1 MTAQIQLHEEGA
13 VVAPLRF
20 YDFRERGMGFLAD
33 VQTGLSVR
41 HKLIPPRWFFDAEGA
56 RLFSVLAEVPE
67 FYAQRCELGLL
78 KAHMPEVLEAIGPDA
93 QFMTFGSG
101 GLAAARYLMLQLR
114 PALHLQIDAD
124 AIAAGVALKSLAAVF
139 PTLSMAG
146 IVADASRHIV
156 LPEFIG
162 TQAAIRNK
170 AAFLP
175 GWSLGS
181 LTADELFATLQQTR
195 RMLGTG
201 GVLLAGVALKK
212 LRKLLDAACN
222 DAGGA
227 MAAFNAHVLS
237 RVNAELGGDIQ
248 TRRFRHLAFYDELK
262 GRVEMFMESQYSQ
275 FAHVGGTR
283 FDFDAGEAVLTGI
296 SCKYTD
302 EEFMSLASEAGF
314 TSRKVWTDEPR
325 QFSLHVMAAV

>member
-1 MTAQIQLHEEGA
+1 MTALIQPREEGA
-13 VVAPLRF
+13 VVAPVRC

-56 RLFSVLAEVPE
+56 RLFALLAEAPE
-67 FYAQRCELGLL
+67 FYAQRCELALL
-78 KAHMPEVLEAIGPDA
+78 KAHAPEVMESVGPDA
-93 QFMTFGSG
+93 QFMAFGTG
-101 GLAAARYLMLQLR
+101 GLAAARFLILQIR

-124 AIAAGVALKSLAAVF
+124 AIAAGVALKSLAASF
-139 PTLSMAG
+139 PTLGMAG
-146 IVADASRHIV
+146 IIADASHHLI
-156 LPEFIG
+156 LPEFVG
-162 TQAAIRNK
+162 TQAGVRRK
-170 AAFLP
+170 AAFLS

-195 RMLGTG
+195 RMLGAG
-201 GVLLAGVALKK
+201 GVLIAGVALKK

-222 DAGGA
+222 DAAGT
-227 MAAFNAHVLS
+227 MAAFNAHVLA

-283 FDFDAGEAVLTGI
+283 FEFDAGEAVLTGI

-314 TSRKVWTDEPR
+314 TSQQVWTDDAR
-325 QFSLHVMAAV
+325 LFSVHVMAAA